1 MLLQNK
7 NSDLYSEL
15 IVAFNKFNKG
25 IYKHIVSKSISCKIL
40 NKANIYIDKRS
51 KIILYED
58 GAVRYLN
65 SKNELIP
72 IISIYF

>member
-15 IVAFNKFNKG
+15 IVAFNKSNKG